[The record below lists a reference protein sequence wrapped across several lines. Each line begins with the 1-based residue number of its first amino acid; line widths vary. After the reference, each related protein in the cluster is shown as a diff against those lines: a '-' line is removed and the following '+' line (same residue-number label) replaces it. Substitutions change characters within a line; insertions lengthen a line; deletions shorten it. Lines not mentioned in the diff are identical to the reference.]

1 MRLNSFARH
10 LWAHRSFVAN
20 GGGPAQLLRD
30 IITMDIVKPA
40 AHVVLANRDV
50 RRLVIE
56 HEMSDESWGRSVGT
70 HAPGPHTGRG

>member
-1 MRLNSFARH
+1 MGRGRRVAR
-10 LWAHRSFVAN
+10 
-20 GGGPAQLLRD
+20 LLRD
-30 IITMDIVKPA
+30 IITVEIVKPA